1 MSLLATTSS
10 FIGRRE
16 QEILLDVPQRVR
28 AGEIVEVRALLFHP
42 MESTQEASKANF
54 ITQVTVEL
62 DGKPLCAFDCS
73 AMMSPNPYL
82 AFPIR
87 VEKDGRLRLHWV
99 DNSGK
104 EGTVER
110 PLTVL

>member
-16 QEILLDVPQRVR
+16 QGILLEVPQRVR
-28 AGEIVEVRALLFHP
+28 AGEIVEVRTLLFHT
-42 MESTQEASKANF
+42 METAQEAGKASF

-62 DGKPLCAFDCS
+62 DGKPLCSFDCS

-82 AFPIR
+82 AFPVR
-87 VEKDGRLRLHWV
+87 VEKNGMLRLRWV
-99 DNSGK
+99 DNNGQTGSA
-104 EGTVER
+104 ER
-110 PLTVL
+110 PVTVQ